1 MNLKRAA
8 ITLSTN
14 AAMCA
19 AAVGVMV
26 LAKTIDTSRPIVQN
40 FKLASEEASPN
51 GVILEGTMEKVR
63 DCRDLEVTA
72 YTSEGRQVYVRFL
85 NTPDNSHPVNRAV
98 RFQVWGPWEVWSGES
113 DTVSLYALH
122 SCHILWTQT
131 THLGEI
137 KFVKAKQ

>member
-1 MNLKRAA
+1 MNLKRSI
-8 ITLSTN
+8 ITIATN
-14 AAMCA
+14 ALMLSGAL
-19 AAVGVMV
+19 GVMI
-26 LAKTIDTSRPIVQN
+26 LAKTVDTSRPIVQN
-40 FKLASEEASPN
+40 FKLTSEDASPN

-72 YTSEGRQVYVRFL
+72 YTSDGRQVYVRFMY
-85 NTPDNSHPVNRAV
+85 TPEAAHPANRAV

-122 SCHILWTQT
+122 SCHMLWTQT